1 MQALKIAFKPTDG
14 DLALE
19 FLSKYIEQS
28 QCKTKREII
37 NAINNMIGASIFTL
51 HILESKEN
59 EILH

>member
-28 QCKTKREII
+28 QCKTKVKLSMQLTI
-37 NAINNMIGASIFTL
+37 
-51 HILESKEN
+51 
-59 EILH
+59 